1 MLRGIALASLL
12 ALGSFTWAMSFC
24 RLIPLLKPI
33 AAEFGKSDAAVGQLA
48 TLYSIATGIT
58 ALIIAPVMDRFGRRS
73 LLKFGAVVLL
83 IGIAGTALAPGFV
96 WLFPAHLVAGIGAA
110 FIMPVLFASAGDLFA
125 DQRQRHQAVG
135 LVIGATGLAPLI
147 GIPVLTQ
154 IADASG
160 WRWASAAL
168 LVLVAVM
175 MLSSFWFPLTPG
187 KEMAFTVRDYARHYR
202 DVLGNC
208 ETNWLLTGHMVRGIA
223 WYSGLIYV
231 AAFAI
236 TEYGMDANR
245 LSLLFITLGGTYVVA
260 TNVVPF
266 TTRFIAPRRLYAVSL
281 LVLFANFLSVGMVGG
296 EWSLFVFVVVLSIA
310 GAGVGVGES
319 VLLLDSFPSARGG
332 VMSLR
337 SAGTEFGAAIGAA
350 LLGLLLILFG
360 DYATV
365 YRALGVLFPITLITL
380 YMSTRRLPL
389 PEIPTP
395 QASAAPAT
403 STPVQG

>member
-48 TLYSIATGIT
+48 TLYSVATGIT

-73 LLKFGAVVLL
+73 LLKLGAALLL
-83 IGIAGTALAPGFV
+83 IGIAGTALAPRFV

-110 FIMPVLFASAGDLFA
+110 FIMPVLFAAAGDLFS
-125 DQRQRHQAVG
+125 DQQKRTQAVG

-154 IADASG
+154 ITNVAG

-175 MLSSFWFPLTPG
+175 MLSSFWFPANPG
-187 KEMAFTVRDYARHYR
+187 KEMAFTARDYVRHYR
-202 DVLGNC
+202 AVLGNW
-208 ETNWLLTGHMVRGIA
+208 ETNWLITGHMVRGIA
-223 WYSGLIYV
+223 WYSALVYM
-231 AAFAI
+231 AAYAI

-245 LSLLFITLGGTYVVA
+245 LSLLFVTLGGTFVIA
-260 TNVVPF
+260 TNVVPL
-266 TTRFIAPRRLYAVSL
+266 TTRFIAPRRLFALSL

-296 EWSLFVFVVVLSIA
+296 EWSLFIFAVVLSIA

-337 SAGTEFGAAIGAA
+337 SAGTEFGTAIGAA

-365 YRALGVLFPITLITL
+365 YRAMGMLFPVTLITL
-380 YMSTRRLPL
+380 YFSTRRLPL
-389 PEIPTP
+389 VDIPTP
-395 QASAAPAT
+395 QASAEPAPV
-403 STPVQG
+403 TPAQG